1 MKHLI
6 SLLFLFLLGAP
17 AFSQSV
23 EGKVVDSE
31 TQEPIPFA
39 TLVFKGTSIGA
50 ITDFD
55 GNFAIKNSINP
66 KDTLIV
72 SCIGYNAFAIAK
84 SKIPKSGFTVKLSTN
99 QVNLKTVEI
108 KAKPKKENPA
118 IPIIKA
124 VISSRSENAPDKLSA
139 YEVEIYNK
147 LEFDMNNISEDF
159 QNRKVMRPFQFMFE
173 NMDTTNGKNYLPIFL
188 SESISDFYYRR
199 DPRLKKEVV
208 KATKVSGLEN
218 ESVTSVLGE
227 MYQSIDVYDNN
238 VRLFGRSFISPIA
251 AGGLIYYRYYLLDSI
266 AVEGRKTF
274 KLRFVPKRFG
284 EPLFSG
290 DLYVDAET
298 YAVASISAE
307 MSEDANVN
315 FIRSFMF
322 EQDFHYQDEH
332 WLLKRDKLLVDFSLG
347 DKAMG
352 MFGKKTSSYQNYTI
366 NKPKE
371 PDFFDAARPTEVLE
385 DHKMKT
391 EDFWSGA
398 RHESLSKSEL
408 KVYTMV
414 DSLKTVPKFNTYLE
428 LIQIVFTGYKVIGN
442 VELGPY
448 SKLYSYN
455 PVEGNR
461 FRFGMRTSNKFSTRL
476 ALEGFAAY
484 GLLDKKWKYGLSTF
498 YFLDKSPRTILKA
511 KYSKDIVQLG
521 QSSNSI
527 DQDNVFSS
535 AFRRNPA
542 TKLSLESTLGMSVS
556 REWQPGFSSEVGVRH
571 TDLKA
576 LGTLSFAGVIR
587 GNYKDT
593 TSGENDLISLSEV
606 TIGTR
611 FAYRERFVEGEFD
624 RISLGSDYPVVQGSL
639 TFGVKMP
646 TYGDFEYQ
654 KLRLSVK
661 HTTPLG
667 ILGDLSWKIEGGKT
681 WGNAPYPL
689 QEVHVGNETF
699 FLQQDAFN
707 TMNFFEFVSTDFIA
721 LYGEHH
727 FQGFFLNRVPLLKK
741 LKWRELVTAKAVYGR
756 YKLNTSV
763 ETELPDFIN
772 TLEKKPYLEASIG
785 IENIFKFLRLEG
797 LYRLSYLDN
806 PDIVRYGIRAK
817 FQFKF

>member
-1 MKHLI
+1 MRQFLVTLL
-6 SLLFLFLLGAP
+6 LLFFGFTAI
-17 AFSQSV
+17 SQTV
-23 EGKVVDSE
+23 EGTVLDFE
-31 TQEPIPFA
+31 TREPVPFA

-50 ITDFD
+50 ITDFE
-55 GNFAIKNSINP
+55 GKFVIKNSINP
-66 KDTLIV
+66 KDTLII
-72 SCIGYNAFAIAK
+72 SCIGYSAFAIAK
-84 SKIPKSGFTVKLSTN
+84 SDIPKSNFTIELKTN
-99 QVNLKTVEI
+99 QVNLKAVEI
-108 KAKPKKENPA
+108 KARPKKENPA

-124 VISSRSENAPDKLSA
+124 VISNRSKNAPDKLGA

-188 SESISDFYYRR
+188 SESLSDFYYRR
-199 DPRLKKEVV
+199 DPRLKKEIV

-227 MYQSIDVYDNN
+227 MYQSIDIYDNN

-274 KLRFVPKRFG
+274 QLRFVPKRFG

-322 EQDFHYQDEH
+322 EQDFLYQDEH

-366 NKPKE
+366 NQPKD
-371 PDFFDAARPTEVLE
+371 PDFFDAARPTEVLD

-391 EDFWSGA
+391 KDFWAEA
-398 RHESLSKSEL
+398 RHESLSTSEL

-476 ALEGFAAY
+476 AIEGFGAY

-542 TKLSLESTLGMSVS
+542 TKLSLESTFGMSLS
-556 REWQPGFSSEVGVRH
+556 REWQPGFSSEIGARH

-576 LGTLSFAGVIR
+576 LGSLSFAGVIR
-587 GNYKDT
+587 GNSRDT
-593 TSGENDLISLSEV
+593 TRGENDLISLSEV

-611 FAYRERFVEGEFD
+611 FAYREKFVEGEFD
-624 RISLGSDYPVVQGSL
+624 RISLGSDYPVIQGSL

-654 KLRLSVK
+654 KLRLSVQ

-667 ILGDLSWKIEGGKT
+667 IFGDLSWKVEGGKT

-756 YKLNTSV
+756 YKLNPEV
-763 ETELPDFIN
+763 ETGLPDFIN

-806 PDIVRYGIRAK
+806 PNIVRYGIRAK

>member
-1 MKHLI
+1 MKQYI
-6 SLLFLFLLGAP
+6 TLLLSFFL
-17 AFSQSV
+17 AFSGYTQSV
-23 EGKVVDSE
+23 EGKVLDAESK
-31 TQEPIPFA
+31 EPVPFV

-50 ITDFD
+50 ITDFE
-55 GNFAIKNSINP
+55 GKFVIKNSTNP

-72 SCIGYNAFAIAK
+72 SCIGYRPFVIAK
-84 SKIPKSGFTVKLSTN
+84 TDIPKSNFVIDLRTD
-99 QVNLKTVEI
+99 QVNLRAVEI
-108 KAKPKKENPA
+108 KARPKKENPA

-124 VISSRSENAPDKLSA
+124 VIDNRSENAADKLGA
-139 YEVEIYNK
+139 YEVEVYNK

-188 SESISDFYYRR
+188 SESLSDFYYRR
-199 DPRLKKEVV
+199 DPRLRKEIV

-227 MYQSIDVYDNN
+227 MYQSIDIYDNN

-298 YAVASISAE
+298 YAVASVSAE

-315 FIRSFMF
+315 FIRSFTF
-322 EQDFHYQDEH
+322 EQDFLYQDKH

-366 NKPKE
+366 NQPKD
-371 PDFFDAARPTEVLE
+371 PDFFDAARPTEVLD

-391 EDFWSGA
+391 ENFWSDA
-398 RHESLSKSEL
+398 RHESLSTSEL

-542 TKLSLESTLGMSVS
+542 TKLSQESTFGMSLS
-556 REWQPGFSSEVGVRH
+556 REWQPGFSSELGARH

-576 LGTLSFAGVIR
+576 LGSLNFTGIIR
-587 GNYKDT
+587 GNSKDT
-593 TSGENDLISLSEV
+593 TRGLNDLISLSEV
-606 TIGTR
+606 TFGTR
-611 FAYRERFVEGEFD
+611 FAYREKFVVGEFD
-624 RISLGSDYPVVQGSL
+624 RISLGSDYPVIQGSL
-639 TFGVKMP
+639 TFGLKVP

-654 KLRLSVK
+654 KLRLSVQ

-667 ILGDLSWKIEGGKT
+667 IFGDLSWRIEGGKT
-681 WGNAPYPL
+681 WGDAPYPL

-707 TMNFFEFVSTDFIA
+707 TMNFFEFVSTEFIA

-756 YKLNTSV
+756 YKLNPEV
-763 ETELPDFIN
+763 ESSLPDFIN

-785 IENIFKFLRLEG
+785 VENIFKFLRLEG

-806 PDIVRYGIRAK
+806 PNIVRYGIRAK